1 MPVEL
6 PDDWYEDEKGNT
18 WLVDEDGMRH
28 IAYLDVPG
36 GRRLEL
42 EINMDNVP
50 GLTLQL
56 LSPEDGSDARLAA
69 HISGRLSG
77 WIARRCNIDGV
88 EVGGD
93 QQVKEAAAFT
103 HPLAVGTRFRVDG
116 EEQGDHDLHGDMCV
130 DDAVWTVDKA
140 TKVNG
145 QWEYECSTFDQN
157 EDDAEEDRGRVRR
170 VFEESEFEGE
180 RFHLESDD
188 EAEDA

>member
-1 MPVEL
+1 MSWRDKLTEFEQTDHPDVDRQLCGWNTDSEL
-6 PDDWYEDEKGNT
+6 LLAERFIEAMGLNPLYHKYLDQQAAEE
-18 WLVDEDGMRH
+18 LEDG
-28 IAYLDVPG
+28 
-36 GRRLEL
+36 
-42 EINMDNVP
+42 
-50 GLTLQL
+50 
-56 LSPEDGSDARLAA
+56 
-69 HISGRLSG
+69 
-77 WIARRCNIDGV
+77 
-88 EVGGD
+88 
-93 QQVKEAAAFT
+93 FT